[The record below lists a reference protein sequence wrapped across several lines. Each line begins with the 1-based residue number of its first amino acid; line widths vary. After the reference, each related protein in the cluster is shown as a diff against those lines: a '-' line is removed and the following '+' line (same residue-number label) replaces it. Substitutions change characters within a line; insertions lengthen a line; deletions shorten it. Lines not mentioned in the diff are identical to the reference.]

1 MRISNRR
8 TYILIVC
15 MLLTAAVFGT
25 LPANVVAQNDP
36 PVADAGGPYTAPEG
50 TAIVFDAS
58 GSTDPNPDVL
68 QYRWDFDND
77 GLWDTSFSTD
87 PTAVNTWFDD
97 YSGLVVVNVS
107 DGEFNITDTADVT
120 VTNADPIL
128 ITGQYDTV
136 DEGQP
141 FSVVIEFTDP
151 GPFDQFLTTVTVD
164 GSGHGG
170 LKLPVLG
177 LNDVT
182 YGSVILHTTLYAN
195 DYKLDELKLKAEKG
209 KISSYTVGGGP
220 HEVFSPSVTEETISL
235 PLQFGET
242 ANIDIEME
250 PEPITTCGDQTEIW
264 ALQWHTISDG
274 LQISTGIFTN
284 ATQKCPLSFDKSI
297 GDDCGQDF
305 HTIKIT
311 ISDLNGGMDFDLIE
325 FKVNNVAPDVYVR
338 GPDPTVD
345 TGDEVHFN
353 GSFKDPGW
361 LDTHTIEW
369 DFGDG
374 YTDNG
379 SLTPTHTYSSSG
391 TYTVTLN
398 VTDDDGGVGTDTLT
412 VTVEGEG
419 TTMDWTPI
427 YWFIFFI
434 VIAIL
439 LITMYLLKSK
449 GRVEDE

>member
-77 GLWDTSFSTD
+77 GLWDTGFTTD

-97 YSGLVVVNVS
+97 YSGLVMVNVS

-120 VTNADPIL
+120 VTNADPIP

-136 DEGQP
+136 DEGQL

-151 GPFDQFLTTVTVD
+151 GPFDQFLTSVTVD

-170 LKLPVLG
+170 LELPVLG

-195 DYKLDELKLKAEKG
+195 DYELDGLKLIAELG
-209 KISSYTVGGGP
+209 EISSYTVGGGSQI
-220 HEVFSPSVTEETISL
+220 VFSPSVPQTTI
-235 PLQFGET
+235 PLTLSPGGT

-264 ALQWHTISDG
+264 ALQWHTTMLG
-274 LQISTGIFTN
+274 LQLSTGIFTN
-284 ATQKCPLSFDKSI
+284 ATQECPVSFDKSI
-297 GDDCGQDF
+297 GDDCGQQF
-305 HTIKIT
+305 HTINIT
-311 ISDLNGGMDFDLIE
+311 IIDLDGGVGFDLIE
-325 FKVNNVAPDVYVR
+325 FIVNNVPPTVDA
-338 GPDPTVD
+338 GPDQTVD

-353 GSFKDPGW
+353 GSFTDPGW

-391 TYTVTLN
+391 TYTVTLT
-398 VTDDDGGVGTDTLT
+398 VTDDDGGGGTDTLT

-439 LITMYLLKSK
+439 LILMYLLKSK

>member
-36 PVADAGGPYTAPEG
+36 PVADAGGPYAAPEG
-50 TAIVFDAS
+50 TAITFNAS
-58 GSTDPNPDVL
+58 GSSDPDLDAL
-68 QYRWDFDND
+68 QYRWDFDDDGVWDTAYSPNPEASFTWLDDYTGLVTVNVTD
-77 GLWDTSFSTD
+77 GLLND
-87 PTAVNTWFDD
+87 
-97 YSGLVVVNVS
+97 
-107 DGEFNITDTADVT
+107 TDTADVT
-120 VTNADPIL
+120 VTNADPIP
-128 ITGQYDTV
+128 ITGQYGPV
-136 DEGQP
+136 DEGELFP
-141 FSVVIEFTDP
+141 VMIEFTDP
-151 GPFDQFLTTVTVD
+151 GQFDQFRTSVTID
-164 GSGHGG
+164 GDGHDG
-170 LKLPVLG
+170 LGFPVLV

-195 DYKLDELKLKAEKG
+195 DHDLDELKLIAELG
-209 KISSYTVGGGP
+209 EISSYTVGGRP
-220 HEVFSPSVTEETISL
+220 KEVFSPSVLHTTILLALSS
-235 PLQFGET
+235 GGT

-264 ALQWHTISDG
+264 ALQWHTISG
-274 LQISTGIFTN
+274 GRPLSTGIFTN
-284 ATQKCPLSFDKSI
+284 ATQECPVSFDKSI
-297 GDDCGQDF
+297 GDDCGQEF
-305 HTIKIT
+305 HTISIT
-311 ISDLNGGMDFDLIE
+311 IIDRDGGMGFVLIE
-325 FKVNNVAPDVYVR
+325 FKVNNVAPTVHA
-338 GPDPTVD
+338 GPDQIVD
-345 TGDEVHFN
+345 KGDEVHFN
-353 GSFKDPGW
+353 GSFADPGW

-374 YTDNG
+374 DTDDTG
-379 SLTPTHTYSSSG
+379 SLTPTHRYSSSG
-391 TYTVTLN
+391 TYTVTWT

-412 VTVEGEG
+412 VTVEEEG

-439 LITMYLLKSK
+439 LILMYLLKSK